1 MSLILSQVLTELKLT
16 YPATSTLPE
25 PKSPLVLGRLT
36 QYQLR
41 DEQRV
46 PIKGEYGV
54 IQYSTLIANTQV
66 IHGLSVNCSSWLTGG
81 NQQSKKVF
89 RVSLGQEL
97 TEEQLKTVLK
107 NPENLYCYIDIS
119 DPENIIPMSVQHYR
133 NMLNTG
139 EVADSPNVTQTVDGT
154 PIPTPTTN
162 QEQPFGG

>member
-1 MSLILSQVLTELKLT
+1 MSLILSKVLTELKLT

-25 PKSPLVLGRLT
+25 PKDSFVLGRLT

-66 IHGLSVNCSSWLTGG
+66 LHGLSANCSSWLTGG

-97 TEEQLKTVLK
+97 TTSVLVAILK

-139 EVADSPNVTQTVDGT
+139 EATDSPNANKTVDGT
-154 PIPTPTTN
+154 PIPTPTPN
-162 QEQPFGG
+162 QEQPFDG